1 MILPLFVLRK
11 TNQYQKLIF
20 QILEV
25 TTTTKV
31 FAFFEIGLYSYLRLL
46 DDHGLIRLL
55 QQRANIVE
63 YKLGEVVSI

>member
-11 TNQYQKLIF
+11 TNQYQKRIF

-25 TTTTKV
+25 TTTTPILQS
-31 FAFFEIGLYSYLRLL
+31 FEIGLYSYLRLL
-46 DDHGLIRLL
+46 DDHGLIGLL

-63 YKLGEVVSI
+63 

>member
-11 TNQYQKLIF
+11 TNQYQKRIF

-25 TTTTKV
+25 TTTTMILQS
-31 FAFFEIGLYSYLRLL
+31 FEIGLHSYFRFL
-46 DDHGLIRLL
+46 DDHGLNWLL

-63 YKLGEVVSI
+63 

>member
-11 TNQYQKLIF
+11 TNQYQKRIF

-25 TTTTKV
+25 TTTTMILQS
-31 FAFFEIGLYSYLRLL
+31 FEFGLYSYLRLL
-46 DDHGLIRLL
+46 DDHGLNWLL

-63 YKLGEVVSI
+63 

>member
-11 TNQYQKLIF
+11 TNQYQKRIF

-25 TTTTKV
+25 TTTTMILQS
-31 FAFFEIGLYSYLRLL
+31 FEIGLYSYLRLL
-46 DDHGLIRLL
+46 DDHGLNWLL

-63 YKLGEVVSI
+63 

>member
-11 TNQYQKLIF
+11 TNQYQKRIF

-25 TTTTKV
+25 TIITAV
-31 FAFFEIGLYSYLRLL
+31 LQSFEIGLYSYLRLL
-46 DDHGLIRLL
+46 DDHGLIGLL

-63 YKLGEVVSI
+63 

>member
-11 TNQYQKLIF
+11 TNQYQKRIF

-25 TTTTKV
+25 TTTTMILQS
-31 FAFFEIGLYSYLRLL
+31 FEIGLYSYLRLL
-46 DDHGLIRLL
+46 DDHGLIGLL

-63 YKLGEVVSI
+63 